1 MNAYQVN
8 FESVYGIKDS
18 VVAMFKTLENT
29 GLRSFLSFPVIIN
42 EHSLLDFYAN
52 SIVTINKKIS
62 YSFDGQTFLRWS
74 SVRFHFLSTYRRDLD
89 FSQISSL
96 VISQMKLKFSIYIS
110 WKKKEMNMEYQ
121 VLMDHVSKALLVK
134 AGSFDASI
142 KKKFLVMDFITVGVK
157 IN

>member
-74 SVRFHFLSTYRRDLD
+74 SVRFHFLSTYRRDFRF
-89 FSQISSL
+89 FSNFFVSYLSNDVEIL
-96 VISQMKLKFSIYIS
+96 YLYILKKERDEYGIPSTDGPRFKGFASEG
-110 WKKKEMNMEYQ
+110 WFFRCQHKKKVFGDGFY
-121 VLMDHVSKALLVK
+121 HSWC
-134 AGSFDASI
+134 
-142 KKKFLVMDFITVGVK
+142 
-157 IN
+157 